1 MMRLKALSITAAI
14 LILSGCSTL
23 TMSGIGGS
31 EKFRCSNAWN
41 SDDPYCESISSNYKA
56 SVAGVLKD
64 GMKRQVGQ
72 PYTDQSARTLMLT
85 QAYSSGTPVRSQSE
99 IARIWVA
106 PYLDTDGDLND
117 QSFTY
122 VVLNQGDWLI
132 AHNQQ
137 QIIDEYR
144 PIRLLGNGAKT
155 SDSTVDPSSTNSNN
169 TNDRIPDVGVNL
181 NLQETSGIPGTT
193 R

>member
-72 PYTDQSARTLMLT
+72 PYTNQSARTLMLT

>member
-72 PYTDQSARTLMLT
+72 PYTHQSVRTLMLT

-144 PIRLLGNGAKT
+144 PVRLLGNGAKT
-155 SDSTVDPSSTNSNN
+155 SDNTVDPSSTNSNN

>member
-1 MMRLKALSITAAI
+1 MRLKALSITAAI

-72 PYTDQSARTLMLT
+72 PYTDQSVRTLMLT

-144 PIRLLGNGAKT
+144 TVRLLGNGAKT
-155 SDSTVDPSSTNSNN
+155 SDNTVDPSSTNSNN

>member
-144 PIRLLGNGAKT
+144 PVRLLGNGAKT
-155 SDSTVDPSSTNSNN
+155 SDNTVDPSSTNSNN

>member
-132 AHNQQ
+132 AHNQL

>member
-85 QAYSSGTPVRSQSE
+85 QGYSSGTPVRSQSE

>member
-1 MMRLKALSITAAI
+1 MRLKALSITAAI

-31 EKFRCSNAWN
+31 EKFRCSNSWN
-41 SDDPYCESISSNYKA
+41 SDDPYCASISSNYKA
-56 SVAGVLKD
+56 SVAGVLQD

-85 QAYSSGTPVRSQSE
+85 QAYSSGTPIRSQSE

-155 SDSTVDPSSTNSNN
+155 SDSTVDTSSANSNN

>member
-144 PIRLLGNGAKT
+144 PVRLLGNGAKT

>member
-1 MMRLKALSITAAI
+1 
-14 LILSGCSTL
+14 
-23 TMSGIGGS
+23 
-31 EKFRCSNAWN
+31 
-41 SDDPYCESISSNYKA
+41 
-56 SVAGVLKD
+56 
-64 GMKRQVGQ
+64 Q
-72 PYTDQSARTLMLT
+72 PYTDQSVRTLMLT

-132 AHNQQ
+132 AHNGQ
-137 QIIDEYR
+137 QIINEYR
-144 PIRLLGNGAKT
+144 PIRLLGDGAKT
-155 SDSTVDPSSTNSNN
+155 SGSSVETSPTNSNN

-181 NLQETSGIPGTT
+181 HLQETSGIPGTV

>member
-72 PYTDQSARTLMLT
+72 PYTNQSVRTLMLT

-144 PIRLLGNGAKT
+144 PIRLLGNGAKN
-155 SDSTVDPSSTNSNN
+155 SDNTVDPSSTNSNN

>member
-1 MMRLKALSITAAI
+1 MRLKALSITAAI

-41 SDDPYCESISSNYKA
+41 SDDPYCESISSNYKV

-122 VVLNQGDWLI
+122 VVLNQGDWVI

>member
-1 MMRLKALSITAAI
+1 MRLKALSITAAM

-31 EKFRCSNAWN
+31 EKFRSSNAWN
-41 SDDPYCESISSNYKA
+41 SDDPYCASISSNY
-56 SVAGVLKD
+56 VLQD

-85 QAYSSGTPVRSQSE
+85 QAYSSGTPIRSQSE

-132 AHNQQ
+132 
-137 QIIDEYR
+137 
-144 PIRLLGNGAKT
+144 
-155 SDSTVDPSSTNSNN
+155 SN
-169 TNDRIPDVGVNL
+169 R
-181 NLQETSGIPGTT
+181 S
-193 R
+193 

>member
-1 MMRLKALSITAAI
+1 MRLKALSITAAI

>member
-1 MMRLKALSITAAI
+1 MRLKALSITAAI

-41 SDDPYCESISSNYKA
+41 SDDPYCSSISSNYKA
-56 SVAGVLKD
+56 SVAGVLQD

-85 QAYSSGTPVRSQSE
+85 QAYSSGTPIRSQSE

-144 PIRLLGNGAKT
+144 PIRLLGNGSKT
-155 SDSTVDPSSTNSNN
+155 SDSTVDTSSTNSNN

>member
-144 PIRLLGNGAKT
+144 PIRLLGDGAKT
-155 SDSTVDPSSTNSNN
+155 SGSSVDPSSTNSNN

-181 NLQETSGIPGTT
+181 NLQETSGIPGTA

>member
-1 MMRLKALSITAAI
+1 MMRLKALSITVAI

-72 PYTDQSARTLMLT
+72 PYTVQSARTLMLT

>member
-122 VVLNQGDWLI
+122 VVVNQGDWLI